1 MSQHYVFVKKGKIR
15 DFDDIYEG
23 MIPEPILSAN
33 DLKKFLSNE
42 FELSHWGIFENRKLV
57 GKNPEKHIEVTIDAV
72 GEKSARMVTVN
83 GIGQKAADALAA
95 KLDLSELE

>member
-1 MSQHYVFVKKGKIR
+1 MSQHYVFIKKGDIR

-23 MIPEPILSAN
+23 MIPDPILSAD
-33 DLKKFLSNE
+33 DLKTLLSSE
-42 FELSHWGIFENRKLV
+42 FELTQWDLFENRKLV
-57 GKNPEKHIEVTIDAV
+57 GKNPEKHIEVTVDAV
-72 GEKSARMVTVN
+72 GDESARMVTVN

>member
-1 MSQHYVFVKKGKIR
+1 MSQHYVFVKKGDIR

-33 DLKKFLSNE
+33 DLKTLLSNE
-42 FELSHWGIFENRKLV
+42 FELTQWDVFENRKLV
-57 GKNPEKHIEVTIDAV
+57 GKNTAKHIEVSVDAV
-72 GEKSARMVTVN
+72 GDKFARMVTVN